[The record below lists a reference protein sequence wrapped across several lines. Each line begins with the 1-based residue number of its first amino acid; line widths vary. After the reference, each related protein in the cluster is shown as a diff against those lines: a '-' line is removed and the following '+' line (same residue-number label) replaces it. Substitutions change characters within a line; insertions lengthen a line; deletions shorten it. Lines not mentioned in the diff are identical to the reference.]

1 MSDILKSLL
10 DKSAGT
16 QTGELI
22 GAYLS
27 GRDKKDNK
35 ARNVLL
41 ASLFFNAKEAAMQSK
56 VLKQL
61 KDLEEEKTLEIQNAA
76 YAFDKGL
83 EKQNQYDAV
92 QKQGINNYY
101 DALAEDAFYNIEN
114 HKTQRSFYDNEDKGL
129 SAKEAWKSDWS
140 KNKHNQFLETY
151 DADAPRL
158 TTIENFNKPIND
170 YFKAKKENIASPQN
184 ISLVHNVLGKIGIG
198 NKRDEEVA
206 KVEAGYQGDILSSSK
221 DLVSVVGA
229 LGTNFIPAEIKKK
242 DIKIR
247 PDSIRDLLVDDYGE
261 DITGDIRNEV
271 LSRFNAR
278 APENQT
284 YGEYVAI
291 SQATVNGRFLI
302 AEENNIKKYAAQYDA
317 FAKTEG
323 GMTKEKNRFIRGK
336 LGLSRP
342 SDDVLDASTEY
353 ANLVADVLELSG
365 DERTEFIDKK
375 IPEFVETTVNRLVG
389 VRNEDD
395 FFNEVRGDYLIQ
407 LTNQISSGAAQDA
420 INRTAIT
427 REFTTNLPPNLQGI
441 IGSNAFDFLN
451 EVTYDYD
458 KIREEINSNSN
469 IGNQLKLLQEE
480 QYKLNANTI
489 LESLLYYSA
498 NYKEKL
504 KPKEELPPGF
514 TTSTTFSGDPN
525 TFL

>member
-27 GRDKKDNK
+27 GRDKKDNR

-61 KDLEEEKTLEIQNAA
+61 KDLEKEKTLEIQNAA
-76 YAFDKGL
+76 YVFDKGL

-129 SAKEAWKSDWS
+129 STKEAWKSKWS

-151 DADAPRL
+151 NTDAPRL
-158 TTIENFNKPIND
+158 TTKENFNKPIND

-206 KVEAGYQGDILSSSK
+206 KVESEYQGDILSSSK

-229 LGTNFIPAEIKKK
+229 LGTNFIPAEIKK
-242 DIKIR
+242 DDVKIR
-247 PDSIRDLLVDDYGE
+247 PDSIRDLLVDDYGD

-271 LSRFNAR
+271 LDRFNSR

-284 YGEYVAI
+284 YGQYVII
-291 SQATVNGRFLI
+291 SQAVVDDRFLI
-302 AEENNIKKYAAQYDA
+302 AAQNNIKEASAKYDA
-317 FAKTEG
+317 FTGRET
-323 GMTKEKNRFIRGK
+323 GMTREKTRFIREQV
-336 LGLSRP
+336 GLKSV
-342 SDDVLDASTEY
+342 SDDILDASTEY
-353 ANLVADVLELSG
+353 ANLIAKILGKTG
-365 DERTEFIDKK
+365 DEQTKFIEEK
-375 IPEFVETTVNRLVG
+375 IPEFVQTTVNRLVG
-389 VRNEDD
+389 IRNEDD
-395 FFNEVRGDYLIQ
+395 FFNVVRENHLIL
-407 LTNQISSGAAQDA
+407 LTEQITKGTLKNE
-420 INRTAIT
+420 INLTPIT
-427 REFTTNLPPNLQGI
+427 REFTTNLPPYLQGGVI
-441 IGSNAFDFLN
+441 SKNTLDFLN
-451 EVTYDYD
+451 EVTYDD
-458 KIREEINSNSN
+458 GKIQKEITSNSK
-469 IGNQLKLLQEE
+469 IGNELKLLQEG
-480 QYKLNANTI
+480 QFRYNSVST
-489 LESLLYYSA
+489 LESLIFMSK
-498 NYKEKL
+498 NYKPKPEEDKEK
-504 KPKEELPPGF
+504 LPPGF
-514 TTSTTFSGDPN
+514 NPSTGFTETVGF
-525 TFL
+525 